1 MSPFL
6 HVNGTTIIFHR
17 NLVSEDDAR
26 MFIHRQSSA
35 QEQQVITAR
44 DSDLTFAAPGAEG
57 QLRLSR
63 AEISQFATT
72 ATDWPELKL
81 SATAEQMLI
90 SDDTLVIPAFRL
102 RETYVPTM
110 TLQELILQGPD
121 WSRAET
127 EAILRIA
134 MGGVLALLA
143 PLIAAC
149 SMGMTRGR
157 LALLAGPAGV
167 GLVLA
172 GGFAVSPLS
181 GWLSSLALGPGLALV
196 FGTAMALALFAS
208 AFLLW
213 LGDALLTPAQ
223 TGL

>member
-149 SMGMTRGR
+149 SMGMTRVVWRFWPVPQGLVWSLR
-157 LALLAGPAGV
+157 AGSRSRPSLAGCRP
-167 GLVLA
+167 
-172 GGFAVSPLS
+172 SRS
-181 GWLSSLALGPGLALV
+181 DPGLRWS
-196 FGTAMALALFAS
+196 S
-208 AFLLW
+208 ARRWPSRSLQARSCYGW
-213 LGDALLTPAQ
+213 ATHC
-223 TGL
+223 